1 MGYRWEEHRETCYRL
16 YIEQGWPLERI
27 MAYLQSSAGFTPSRR
42 AFQDQFRRWDF
53 PPKLKSH
60 EPDGSLVARVR
71 ELWEMNLSQRGMT
84 QVLRQEGFQVTSADV
99 ARLRGRIGLQMRG
112 PNVDKSRPDL
122 HGEPQPLE
130 TEDSGGSI
138 DVPFPLRPGGGESM
152 SRTISTQ
159 SSSSSSLFFRDTEPS
174 TDTKKR
180 RSGRKDTPGT
190 TARYPSEMTLDDARR
205 KLGLDKAA
213 YRSLRD
219 VFTRVCAALNVS
231 RKMDEPDKW
240 ESAKTRLMHDL
251 PMLYEKLC
259 TPRDELEMKQV
270 ALDAICKDVAKSKR
284 YTESK
289 MTQMEAKMA
298 LRINPQEAREMR
310 LVLTELLEAFG
321 FANKPDGTLAPT
333 PTPQQWDELKGL
345 WGQRSGPVR
354 RILGEIRSGQGEGS
368 KKAKALDSLARDI
381 LKRLRDNRPD
391 RHSRKLQQ
399 IDQTSTETHQTLADP
414 PRSIDSLPEPR
425 SSAGS
430 TDLGHPLPTA
440 TTQPYAEGLQARDD
454 DDANPLLGT
463 QMDPELHLPATAF
476 HDAPEGQFTSSY
488 AASMLSSDSGA
499 MSHSHS
505 HYLPEAPLNPHS
517 FTWPRP
523 QHSPVPP
530 PPQPIYTPT
539 VISNVPPPPTVEQP
553 LLFPADVHGGL
564 LAEAYAAQPPSA
576 PMPPHGS
583 SAPTPGEV
591 TVYLVSH
598 PSSIYRVETPFWVDV
613 IGSQTM
619 GGVQQA
625 IANRFPGAACL
636 NVYGVFTHNGG
647 ESIPLNDDYDL
658 TGYLSSVKPPMLSV
672 QLVHELP

>member
-42 AFQDQFRRWDF
+42 AFQDQFRRWEF
-53 PPKLKSH
+53 PSKVKSH
-60 EPDGSLVARVR
+60 EQDGTLVARVR

-99 ARLRGRIGLQMRG
+99 AKLRGRIGLQMRG
-112 PNVDKSRPDL
+112 PSIEKPRPEF
-122 HGEPQPLE
+122 HGEPQQPE

-138 DVPFPLRPGGGESM
+138 DVPFPLRPEGGVPM

-159 SSSSSSLFFRDTEPS
+159 SSSSSSLFFRDADPS
-174 TDTKKR
+174 EHRDSKKR
-180 RSGRKDTPGT
+180 RTGRKDTPGT

-219 VFTRVCAALNVS
+219 VFTRVCATLNIS
-231 RKMDEPDKW
+231 RKMDEPEKW

-259 TPRDELEMKQV
+259 TPRDELETKQV

-354 RILGEIRSGQGEGS
+354 RILSEIRSGQGEGS

-391 RHSRKLQQ
+391 RHSRKQQ
-399 IDQTSTETHQTLADP
+399 QVDQASTEAHQSHAN
-414 PRSIDSLPEPR
+414 PRQEITSHPDPR
-425 SSAGS
+425 SSTGP
-430 TDLGHPLPTA
+430 TDPSHDLPTA
-440 TTQPYAEGLQARDD
+440 TSQPYAGGLQVRDD
-454 DDANPLLGT
+454 DVNPLVGT
-463 QMDPELHLPATAF
+463 QLDTGHHLPAITY
-476 HDAPEGQFTSSY
+476 HETPEIQFTSSY
-488 AASMLSSDSGA
+488 TAGMLSSDTGA
-499 MSHSHS
+499 MSH
-505 HYLPEAPLNPHS
+505 YLNPHG

-523 QHSPVPP
+523 QHPSV
-530 PPQPIYTPT
+530 PPQPIYTPA
-539 VISNVPPPPTVEQP
+539 VASNVPSPPTVGQP
-553 LLFPADVHGGL
+553 LLFPADVHAGL
-564 LAEAYAAQPPSA
+564 LAEPYAAQPSSA
-576 PMPPHGS
+576 PMVLHGS
-583 SAPTPGEV
+583 STPAPGEV
-591 TVYLVSH
+591 TVYFASH
-598 PSSIYRVETPFWVDV
+598 PSSIYGVDTPFWVDV

-619 GGVQQA
+619 EGVHQA
-625 IANRFPGAACL
+625 VANRFPGAACL

-647 ESIPLNDDYDL
+647 DSIPLSDDYDL

>member
-53 PPKLKSH
+53 PPKVKSH
-60 EPDGSLVARVR
+60 DQDGSLVARVR
-71 ELWEMNLSQRGMT
+71 ELWEMNLTQRGMT
-84 QVLRQEGFQVTSADV
+84 QMLRQEGFLVTSADV
-99 ARLRGRIGLQMRG
+99 AKLRGRIGLQMRG
-112 PNVDKSRPDL
+112 PNVEKPKFEFQ
-122 HGEPQPLE
+122 GESQQLE

-138 DVPFPLRPGGGESM
+138 DVPFPLRPEGGVPM

-159 SSSSSSLFFRDTEPS
+159 SSSSSSLFHRDPEPLEHR
-174 TDTKKR
+174 DAKKR
-180 RSGRKDTPGT
+180 RTGRKDTPGT

-219 VFTRVCAALNVS
+219 VFTRVCATLNIS
-231 RKMDEPDKW
+231 RKMDEPEKW

-354 RILGEIRSGQGEGS
+354 RILSEIRSGQGEGS

-391 RHSRKLQQ
+391 RHSRKQQ
-399 IDQTSTETHQTLADP
+399 QTDRASTEARQSHASPLQG
-414 PRSIDSLPEPR
+414 IDSHPDPH
-425 SSAGS
+425 SSAGP
-430 TDLGHPLPTA
+430 TDLGHGLSTA
-440 TTQPYAEGLQARDD
+440 TSQPYTDGLPARDD
-454 DDANPLLGT
+454 DVNPL
-463 QMDPELHLPATAF
+463 
-476 HDAPEGQFTSSY
+476 
-488 AASMLSSDSGA
+488 
-499 MSHSHS
+499 
-505 HYLPEAPLNPHS
+505 
-517 FTWPRP
+517 
-523 QHSPVPP
+523 
-530 PPQPIYTPT
+530 
-539 VISNVPPPPTVEQP
+539 QP
-553 LLFPADVHGGL
+553 LLFPADVHAGL
-564 LAEAYAAQPPSA
+564 LTEPYATQPPSA
-576 PMPPHGS
+576 PMLPHGAS
-583 SAPTPGEV
+583 TPAPGEV
-591 TVYLVSH
+591 TVYFASH
-598 PSSIYRVETPFWVDV
+598 PSSIYGVETPFWVDM

-619 GGVQQA
+619 EGVQQA
-625 IANRFPGAACL
+625 VANRFPGAACL

>member
-27 MAYLQSSAGFTPSRR
+27 MAHLQSSAGFTPSRR

-53 PPKLKSH
+53 PPKVKSH
-60 EPDGSLVARVR
+60 EQDGSLVARVR

-99 ARLRGRIGLQMRG
+99 AKLRGRIGLQMRG
-112 PNVDKSRPDL
+112 PNVDKSRPEL
-122 HGEPQPLE
+122 HVEPQALE

-138 DVPFPLRPGGGESM
+138 DVPFPLLREGGEPM
-152 SRTISTQ
+152 SRTISAQ
-159 SSSSSSLFFRDTEPS
+159 SSSSSSLFLRDSEPS
-174 TDTKKR
+174 DPRDAKKR
-180 RSGRKDTPGT
+180 RTGRKDTPGA

-205 KLGLDKAA
+205 KLGLDKAT

-219 VFTRVCAALNVS
+219 VFTRVCAALNIS
-231 RKMDEPDKW
+231 RKVDEPEKW

-289 MTQMEAKMA
+289 MTQLEAKLA
-298 LRINPQEAREMR
+298 LRINPQQAREMR

-354 RILGEIRSGQGEGS
+354 RILSEIRSGQGEGS

-391 RHSRKLQQ
+391 RHSRKQQ
-399 IDQTSTETHQTLADP
+399 QSDQASTEAQRPHEDASQGSDSPPDP
-414 PRSIDSLPEPR
+414 RL
-425 SSAGS
+425 SAGPA
-430 TDLGHPLPTA
+430 DLGNGLPTA
-440 TTQPYAEGLQARDD
+440 TSQPYTDGLQAQDD
-454 DDANPLLGT
+454 SVTPLLGAQLDT
-463 QMDPELHLPATAF
+463 GLHVPATTF
-476 HDAPEGQFTSSY
+476 HDAPQVQFTSSY
-488 AASMLSSDSGA
+488 TAGMPSSDSGA
-499 MSHSHS
+499 MSH
-505 HYLPEAPLNPHS
+505 YLPDAALVPHS

-523 QHSPVPP
+523 QHPPV
-530 PPQPIYTPT
+530 PPQPIYAPAA
-539 VISNVPPPPTVEQP
+539 ISNVPPSLTVEQP
-553 LLFPADVHGGL
+553 LLLPATAHAGL
-564 LAEAYAAQPPSA
+564 LAEPYATQPPLSTS
-576 PMPPHGS
+576 MLPHGS
-583 SAPTPGEV
+583 STSAPGEV
-591 TVYLVSH
+591 TVWFGSH

-613 IGSQTM
+613 ITSRTM
-619 GGVQQA
+619 QGVQQA

-636 NVYGVFTHNGG
+636 NVYGVFTHTGG
-647 ESIPLNDDYDL
+647 ESIVLNDDYDL

>member
-1 MGYRWEEHRETCYRL
+1 M
-16 YIEQGWPLERI
+16 
-27 MAYLQSSAGFTPSRR
+27 
-42 AFQDQFRRWDF
+42 
-53 PPKLKSH
+53 
-60 EPDGSLVARVR
+60 VARVR
-71 ELWEMNLSQRGMT
+71 ELWEMNLTQRGMT
-84 QVLRQEGFQVTSADV
+84 QMLRQEGFLVTSADV
-99 ARLRGRIGLQMRG
+99 AKLRGRIGLQMRG
-112 PNVDKSRPDL
+112 PNVEKPKFEFQ
-122 HGEPQPLE
+122 GESQQLE

-138 DVPFPLRPGGGESM
+138 DVPFPLRPEGGVPM

-159 SSSSSSLFFRDTEPS
+159 SSSSSSLFHRDPEPLEHR
-174 TDTKKR
+174 DAKKR
-180 RSGRKDTPGT
+180 RTGRKDTPGT

-219 VFTRVCAALNVS
+219 VFTRVCATLNIS
-231 RKMDEPDKW
+231 RKMDEPEKW

-354 RILGEIRSGQGEGS
+354 RILSEIRSGQGEGS

-391 RHSRKLQQ
+391 RHSRKQQ
-399 IDQTSTETHQTLADP
+399 QTDRASTEARQSHASPLQG
-414 PRSIDSLPEPR
+414 IDSHPDPH
-425 SSAGS
+425 SSAGP
-430 TDLGHPLPTA
+430 TDLGHGLSTA
-440 TTQPYAEGLQARDD
+440 TSQPYTDGLPARDD
-454 DDANPLLGT
+454 DVNPLVGT
-463 QMDPELHLPATAF
+463 SLDPGLHLPATTY
-476 HDAPEGQFTSSY
+476 HETPEAQFTSSY
-488 AASMLSSDSGA
+488 TAGMLRPDSGA
-499 MSHSHS
+499 MSH
-505 HYLPEAPLNPHS
+505 YLPAAPLEPHG
-517 FTWPRP
+517 FTWHRP
-523 QHSPVPP
+523 QHPSV
-530 PPQPIYTPT
+530 PPQPIYTPAVT
-539 VISNVPPPPTVEQP
+539 SNVPSPPAAEQP
-553 LLFPADVHGGL
+553 LLFPADVHAGL
-564 LAEAYAAQPPSA
+564 LTEPYATQPPSA
-576 PMPPHGS
+576 PMLPHGAS
-583 SAPTPGEV
+583 TPAPGEV
-591 TVYLVSH
+591 TVYFASH
-598 PSSIYRVETPFWVDV
+598 PSSIYGVETPFWVDM

-619 GGVQQA
+619 EGVQQA
-625 IANRFPGAACL
+625 VANRFPGAACL